1 MREQFRNWTP
11 PKKIVITYKDPDN
24 QSIKKRVEL
33 DGEILFNSIISTIKT
48 YGELGL
54 KLTNR
59 EIYYQLVKENAIP
72 NVMEVYKRLCVFLTD
87 ARYGGWIDWD
97 AIEDRSRSAGMPSEW
112 EDVED
117 LIASA
122 VASYRLQRWKDQE
135 YYVEMYCEKEAGE
148 GKLKPVAD
156 KYHIHF
162 GANKGYSSASM
173 IYEMSKRLKEQLQN
187 NKKVVILYFGDHD
200 PSGLDMIRDIK
211 DRLTEFLENDI
222 SFEDH
227 YFEVVQI
234 ALNRQQ
240 ITQFNCPP
248 NPAKITDPRA
258 KWYIEKYGKVSWELD
273 ALAPDVLIKL
283 AELAVQEYIDID
295 AYNAII
301 QREQKEIDS
310 LKRYGKNLKK
320 KGEQQ

>member
-1 MREQFRNWTP
+1 MKEKFRNWKV
-11 PKKIVITYKDPDN
+11 PKKIVVTYKDPDN
-24 QSIKKRVEL
+24 QSIKKTVEL
-33 DGEILFNSIISTIKT
+33 DGELLFNSIVNTINT
-48 YGELGL
+48 YDELGL

-87 ARYGGWIDWD
+87 ARYAGLIDWD
-97 AIEDRSRSAGMPSEW
+97 AIEDRSRSAEMHSEW

-122 VASYRLQRWKDQE
+122 VASYRLQRWKEQE

-148 GKLKPVAD
+148 GKLKPVSD

-173 IYEMSKRLKEQLQN
+173 MYEMSKRLKEQLQN
-187 NKKVVILYFGDHD
+187 HKKVIILYFGDHD

-211 DRLTEFLENDI
+211 DRLTEFLEADVDL
-222 SFEDH
+222 EEH
-227 YFEVVQI
+227 PFEVVPI
-234 ALNRQQ
+234 ALNRKQ
-240 ITQFNCPP
+240 ITQYNCPP

-273 ALAPDVLIKL
+273 ALAPDVLIRL
-283 AELAVQEYIDID
+283 AESAIQQYIDLD

-301 QREQKEIDS
+301 QREKKEIQD
-310 LKRYGKNLKK
+310 LREYGKSYKRR
-320 KGEQQ
+320 